1 MEDRFPSLQKID
13 FRILYSKLR
22 YPTNIYR
29 TMVKNTK
36 GGNGQKRV
44 ARKHQEPTDIVVN
57 TRMADPKE
65 PSEMYATVMRLYGN
79 GVCGVMCIDG
89 KERMMH
95 IRNKFRGRN
104 KRGNVVEI
112 DTKVLV
118 GLRDWEVL
126 AKDKLEKCDLLEVY
140 EKRNHEDI
148 QRAVGDKWRR
158 IVLDT
163 DKSGGAGGA
172 AAAASSSHEVEDAF
186 AFDYKG
192 GGARAA
198 ESSASGA
205 AAAAAASSSKKGGS
219 AAAAAVAA
227 ESKTFDFADINI
239 DDI

>member
-1 MEDRFPSLQKID
+1 
-13 FRILYSKLR
+13 
-22 YPTNIYR
+22 
-29 TMVKNTK
+29 MVKNTK

-44 ARKHQEPTDIVVN
+44 ARKHQEPADIVVN

-65 PSEMYATVMRLYGN
+65 PNEMYATVMRLYGS

-89 KERMMH
+89 KERVMH

-163 DKSGGAGGA
+163 DKSGGAGGGAA
-172 AAAASSSHEVEDAF
+172 AAAASSSHDVEDAF

-192 GGARAA
+192 GAARAA
-198 ESSASGA
+198 ESSAG
-205 AAAAAASSSKKGGS
+205 AAAASSSKKGSS
-219 AAAAAVAA
+219 AAAATTA
-227 ESKTFDFADINI
+227 EAKTFDFADINI

>member
-1 MEDRFPSLQKID
+1 
-13 FRILYSKLR
+13 
-22 YPTNIYR
+22 
-29 TMVKNTK
+29 
-36 GGNGQKRV
+36 
-44 ARKHQEPTDIVVN
+44 
-57 TRMADPKE
+57 
-65 PSEMYATVMRLYGN
+65 MYATVMRLYGN

-89 KERMMH
+89 KERVMH

-172 AAAASSSHEVEDAF
+172 SAAAASSHDIEDAF

-192 GGARAA
+192 GGARVA

-205 AAAAAASSSKKGGS
+205 AAAAATTSSSRKGASGVAAAASSS
-219 AAAAAVAA
+219 